1 MKYWCGFDPEE
12 IEPSS
17 VAELPEVQKMPCY
30 PESGSIRIVSGT
42 LVVKFSDQ

>member
-1 MKYWCGFDPEE
+1 MKYWYGFDSEE
-12 IEPSS
+12 IESSS
-17 VAELPEVQKMPCY
+17 VAKLPEVQKMPCY